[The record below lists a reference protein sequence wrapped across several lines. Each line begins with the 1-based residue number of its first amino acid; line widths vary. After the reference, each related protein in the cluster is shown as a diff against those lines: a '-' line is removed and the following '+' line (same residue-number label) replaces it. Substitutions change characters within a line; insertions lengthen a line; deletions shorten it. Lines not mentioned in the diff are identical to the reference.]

1 MTSQPSRFPLAAG
14 LAALTVLAA
23 APLAHAHEHER
34 DRERREQT
42 REPRLSL
49 QAEAVSEVAQDKVD
63 ITLAAE
69 LEGTD
74 QADVSQRLT
83 KLSNDGLTQLRG
95 KAGQGVTVRSGAYRI
110 WPNTD
115 RDGKITGWRGRAEIV
130 LESTDLPAAS
140 SLAAQAPQGMA
151 ISDVAFSLSREAR
164 AAEEKRLLGE
174 AATAFR
180 ARADEAAKAFGFGSY
195 SIRKLDLAG
204 SGAVYAQPK
213 MAMMRAAPQSDSA
226 PPQFEAGTA
235 TVTVSVQGEV
245 TLGNATAKP

>member
-1 MTSQPSRFPLAAG
+1 MTSLFPRSPLAAG
-14 LAALTVLAA
+14 LFALAA
-23 APLAHAHEHER
+23 FAATPLVHAHEHDRGR
-34 DRERREQT
+34 DGGEHS

-49 QAEAVSEVAQDKVD
+49 QAEAVSEVPQDKID

-69 LEGTD
+69 LEGAD
-74 QADVSQRLT
+74 QADVSKRLT
-83 KLSNDGLTQLRG
+83 QLSNDGLTQLRG
-95 KAGQGVTVRSGAYRI
+95 KAGQGVTVRSGAYRV

-130 LESTDLPAAS
+130 VESRDLPAATALVS
-140 SLAAQAPQGMA
+140 QAPQGMA
-151 ISDVAFSLSREAR
+151 LSDVAFSLSREAR

-174 AATAFR
+174 AAAAFR
-180 ARADEAAKAFGFGSY
+180 ERADEAAKAFGFGAY

-204 SGAVYAQPK
+204 SGAVYSQAK
-213 MAMMRAAPQSDSA
+213 VAMMRAVPEADSA

-245 TLGNATAKP
+245 TLGEPTSKP